1 MVTNHGL
8 IADRLK
14 MYERKYIFQTEES
27 LHQTSYS
34 VHCFLDKRGQ
44 WTFFTNYWLG
54 YQTVGF
60 IDITRFI

>member
-8 IADRLK
+8 IADGLK
-14 MYERKYIFQTEES
+14 MYERTYYFQTEEA

-44 WTFFTNYWLG
+44 WTYFTNY
-54 YQTVGF
+54 
-60 IDITRFI
+60 